1 MTHFHGL
8 CHRSCDLKYIA
19 GVLELRKLDFRGLK
33 GELDVKKAHCRELIA
48 KIGYLRPILTFKTR
62 LWPIFMDYVLGIVL

>member
-19 GVLELRKLDFRGLK
+19 GVLELRKLDFMGLK
-33 GELDVKKAHCRELIA
+33 CEFDVKKAHFRELIA
-48 KIGYLRPILTFKTR
+48 KIGYLRPILTSRTH
-62 LWPIFMDYVLGIVL
+62 LWPILMDFAVGVVL